1 MLQLVS
7 KACAVFVL
15 LITLSLAS
23 VGQSTDR
30 DNPTKLTSPEI
41 AGFVDAQNA
50 KIQYYYSFTAGPGEV
65 VITLDVKAVGKGN
78 SVSFEYEIFDQDA
91 KKIVG
96 DYGSSYD
103 GKEDRRVQRFVL

>member
-1 MLQLVS
+1 
-7 KACAVFVL
+7 
-15 LITLSLAS
+15 
-23 VGQSTDR
+23 
-30 DNPTKLTSPEI
+30 LTSPEI